1 MTMSDQPPAPTV
13 PMVLVNVHMY
23 AQFVHCN
30 VFDKRRQKLSSHVDG
45 KGMVKKPIPIDHALQ
60 TQMVQNIVSHIELL
74 TKQLSLNLFPI
85 LPIENL
91 SNTQEI
97 NIDAL
102 VLFISLL
109 KFS

>member
-1 MTMSDQPPAPTV
+1 MINPLSPTV
-13 PMVLVNVHMY
+13 PMVLVNVHT
-23 AQFVHCN
+23 HN
-30 VFDKRRQKLSSHVDG
+30 LSIATFSTNDDRNCPPTLMARV
-45 KGMVKKPIPIDHALQ
+45 VILKPIPIDHALQ

-97 NIDAL
+97 HIDAL
-102 VLFISLL
+102 VLFISLP